1 MMSSSTAVVTGRLIY
16 EDTNEPLEQGKL
28 VRLVQ
33 VDEVEGETILIF
45 GGVEDPIAETQADG
59 TFVIPDV
66 PPGKY
71 AVVVHNVGGAL
82 FIRLV
87 SSSGAGIIIAFDEGG
102 QEIDLGEI
110 PVLVQ

>member
-1 MMSSSTAVVTGRLIY
+1 MMSSNTATVTGRLIY
-16 EDTNEPLEQGKL
+16 GDTSEPLEQGKL

-33 VDEVEGETILIF
+33 VDEVEGETILMF
-45 GGVEDPIAETQADG
+45 GGVEDPMAETQADG
-59 TFVIPDV
+59 SFEIPDV

-82 FIRLV
+82 YVQLA
-87 SSSGAGIIIAFDEGG
+87 STSGDLIIIAFDEGG
-102 QEIDLGEI
+102 QEIDLGEV